1 MDAFTR
7 RVELEDE
14 DAEGVMQPQQQ
25 QQQQHY
31 PPNLPS
37 SGRDDVA
44 IIQPIPHDDDHRRQ
58 QLVPELDT
66 RQPVYQGTS
75 PGAGRYQCSRIRIF
89 RFFSDF
95 KKNMSFYVF
104 LKWCIKKS

>member
-14 DAEGVMQPQQQ
+14 DAEGVMQSQ

-89 RFFSDF
+89 RFFQIST
-95 KKNMSFYVF
+95 KHEF
-104 LKWCIKKS
+104 LRFFKWCIKKS